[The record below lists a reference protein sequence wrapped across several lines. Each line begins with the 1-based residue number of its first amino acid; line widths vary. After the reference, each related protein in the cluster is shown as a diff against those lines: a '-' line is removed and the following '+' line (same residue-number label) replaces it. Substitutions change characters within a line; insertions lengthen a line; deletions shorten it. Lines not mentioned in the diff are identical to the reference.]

1 MALVQKDL
9 VPGRGD
15 QLLTLDTATGLEWLN
30 LTVTANHSYLDV
42 LAGFGGFLGVF
53 GFRYATSTEVGTL
66 YIHAGIGKL
75 SGPSPAID
83 EPTHYGI
90 EVLQD
95 LMNGKKLLSLAGGT
109 GIAIDTAGMVAR
121 DGSGTPHPL
130 GPIEVRQTHLNHIAH
145 EASYSD
151 AGGMT
156 HKAGARSPDVGSYLV
171 RGNVGRPG
179 KGLGKRRR

>member
-1 MALVQKDL
+1 VALVQKDL

-75 SGPSPAID
+75 SGPHPAIN
-83 EPTHYGI
+83 EANHYGI

-95 LMNGKKLLSLAGGT
+95 LMNGKKMQPVPNST
-109 GIAIDTAGMVAR
+109 VVIRTAGMVALG
-121 DGSGTPHPL
+121 GSGAPSPL
-130 GPIEVRQTHLNHIAH
+130 VPIEVRQTHLNHAAH
-145 EASYSD
+145 EASYTD

-156 HKAGARSPDVGSYLV
+156 QRAGARSPEVGSYLV
-171 RGNVGRPG
+171 LEKVGRPI
-179 KGLGKRRR
+179 KGSGRRRR